1 MWSVEDQWKIS
12 GRLAVNLET
21 LLFYSMKMVKL
32 LIKSKIEVVALKKF
46 IFTLILILF
55 ISACSSEDNHQSE
68 KNARDAIE
76 VFSRQAEVIAT
87 DLNIPWN
94 INKHDNTFYLSQRVG
109 NIIKADGVSGSKT
122 IQNVEVTKE
131 VLHEGEGGFLG
142 FILALDFD
150 ISREAFAYHT
160 YKQDR
165 EVYNRII
172 VLKLNQNT
180 WKEETILLEG
190 IPGGRIHNGGRIKIG
205 PDGKLYATAGDAGN
219 SENAQ
224 NVKILAGKI
233 LRMELDGTIP
243 KDNPFKNSYV
253 YSYGHRNPQ
262 GLAWDND
269 GKLYSS
275 EHGQTAHDEINLI
288 EPRKNYGWPII
299 EGDQQDPNMV
309 SPLFHTGDDTWAPS
323 GIAIKN
329 QKIYVANLRGESIRV
344 FNLTDHTVDTV
355 FENEGR
361 MRDVLFENDTLFM
374 ITNNRDGRGN
384 PREGDD
390 KLFKISLLE

>member
-1 MWSVEDQWKIS
+1 MI
-12 GRLAVNLET
+12 
-21 LLFYSMKMVKL
+21 
-32 LIKSKIEVVALKKF
+32 ALKKF
-46 IFTLILILF
+46 IFTLIFILI
-55 ISACSSEDNHQSE
+55 ISACSSEDNDQSE
-68 KNARDAIE
+68 KNEREEIE
-76 VFSRQAEVIAT
+76 LFSSQTEVIAT

-94 INKHDNTFYLSQRVG
+94 INKHDNTFYLSQRTG
-109 NIIKADGVSGSKT
+109 NIIKIDGVSGSKS

-150 ISREAFAYHT
+150 NSKEAFAYHT
-160 YKQDR
+160 YKQDG
-165 EVYNRII
+165 EVYNRMI

-205 PDGKLYATAGDAGN
+205 PDGKLYATTGDAGN

-224 NVKILAGKI
+224 NVEILAGKI
-233 LRMELDGTIP
+233 LRMELDGTVP
-243 KDNPFKNSYV
+243 KDNPFENSYV

-262 GLAWDND
+262 GLDWDDD

-288 EPRKNYGWPII
+288 EPGKNYGWPII
-299 EGDQQDPNMV
+299 EGDQEASNMV
-309 SPLFHTGDDTWAPS
+309 SPLYQTGDDTWAPS
-323 GIAIKN
+323 GIAIKSN
-329 QKIYVANLRGESIRV
+329 KIYVANLRGESIKV
-344 FNLTDHTVDTV
+344 FNLPDGTVDTL
-355 FENEGR
+355 FENAGR
-361 MRDVLFENDTLFM
+361 MRDVLIENDTLFM

-390 KLFKISLLE
+390 KLFEIFLLE

>member
-1 MWSVEDQWKIS
+1 MI
-12 GRLAVNLET
+12 
-21 LLFYSMKMVKL
+21 
-32 LIKSKIEVVALKKF
+32 ALKKF
-46 IFTLILILF
+46 IFILIFILF
-55 ISACSSEDNHQSE
+55 ISACSSEDNYQSE
-68 KNARDAIE
+68 KNEREEIE
-76 VFSRQAEVIAT
+76 VFSRQTEVIAT

-94 INKHDNTFYLSQRVG
+94 INKHDNTFYLSQRAG
-109 NIIKADGVSGSKT
+109 NIIKVDGVSGSKT
-122 IQNVEVTKE
+122 VQNVEVTKE

-142 FILALDFD
+142 FILALNFD
-150 ISREAFAYHT
+150 ISQEAFAYHT
-160 YKQDR
+160 YKQDG

-224 NVKILAGKI
+224 NVEALAGKI
-233 LRMELDGTIP
+233 LRMELDGNVP

-262 GLAWDND
+262 GLDWDDD

-288 EPRKNYGWPII
+288 EPGKNYGWPII
-299 EGDQQDPNMV
+299 EGDQQAPNMV
-309 SPLFHTGDDTWAPS
+309 SPLYQTGDDTWAPS
-323 GIAIKN
+323 GIVIKRK
-329 QKIYVANLRGESIRV
+329 KIYVANLRGENIRV
-344 FNLTDHTVDTV
+344 FNLTDRTVDTL
-355 FENEGR
+355 FENAGR
-361 MRDVLFENDTLFM
+361 MRDVLIENDTLFM